1 VHPGRGKKVPLMFMR
16 ASLALALTAV
26 SIAHADVVHLKC
38 IQTGKAEY
46 KVSYDLTGSTRS
58 VEIFASKDPNVV
70 PAAAPLRKTAEKT
83 ITLRAGEPGD
93 RMYFYVKA
101 DTGEVREVSIRHLEL
116 EGTPNFRDIGGYET
130 TDGRY
135 VRWGL
140 LYRSGVLTYL
150 TPSDYTYLS
159 NLGIRVVCDFRTK
172 QENDA
177 APETWVP
184 GANAEMMSLPIG
196 GDGKQ
201 GSNQATLQ
209 GLLASNPSAEELRAR
224 MTATYG
230 QFAFSAADQYAAVF
244 QQLKHEHLPL
254 LYHCSAGKDRTGV
267 FSAFLLLTL
276 GVPEK
281 TVVEDYALTN
291 RYLQDAKNSAS
302 VQKMVKASGTTLSSL
317 SKEQQSVMM
326 AADPAYLESTLRQI
340 DAKYGSFD
348 AYRRTELKVSDADV
362 QTLRAR
368 LTLP

>member
-1 VHPGRGKKVPLMFMR
+1 MMFVR
-16 ASLALALTAV
+16 TALALALSFTA
-26 SIAHADVVHLKC
+26 IAHADVVNLKC
-38 IQTGKAEY
+38 VQTDKTEY
-46 KVSYDLTGSTRS
+46 KLTYLLTGSTKS
-58 VEIFASKDPNVV
+58 VEIFASKDPNAV
-70 PAAAPLRKTAEKT
+70 PSSAPLHKTTEKSV
-83 ITLRAGEPGD
+83 TLHAGKPGE
-93 RMYFYVKA
+93 RMYFFVKA

-150 TPSDYTYLS
+150 TPKDYAYLS
-159 NLGIRVVCDFRTK
+159 NLGVRVVCDFRTK
-172 QENDA
+172 EENDTA
-177 APETWVP
+177 AETWIP
-184 GANAEMMSLPIG
+184 GASTQMISLPIG

-201 GSNQATLQ
+201 GNQATVQSLM
-209 GLLASNPSAEELRAR
+209 ASNPTAEQLRTR

-244 QQLKHEHLPL
+244 QQLKSDHLPL

-291 RYLQDAKNSAS
+291 RYLQDAPNSAA
-302 VQKMVKASGTTLSSL
+302 VQKMMKATSTTISSF
-317 SKEQQSVMM
+317 SKEQQAVMM

-340 DAKYGSFD
+340 DKKYGSFD
-348 AYRRTELKVSDADV
+348 EYRRKALKVSDADA
-362 QTLRAR
+362 QALRAR
-368 LTLP
+368 LTMP